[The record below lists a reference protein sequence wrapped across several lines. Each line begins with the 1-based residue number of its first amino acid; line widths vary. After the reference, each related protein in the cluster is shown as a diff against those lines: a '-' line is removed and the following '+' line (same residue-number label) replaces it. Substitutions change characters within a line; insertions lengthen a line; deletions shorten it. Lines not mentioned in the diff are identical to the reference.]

1 MPKAQKSSA
10 TSGTRKKNARKAA
23 STAPLP
29 EVPVIPK
36 QKKQKGQK
44 KEPRKKVYIPPSK
57 PAPPQPD
64 PLDTLGLAH
73 QLPPE
78 LVIILRSLGKKDP
91 VTKGRALEELQ
102 LKWIDESSR
111 NGDESVE
118 RDALV
123 TMLPVWVRRLT
134 AMVHVFM
141 LTVSSF
147 IGFLYSSHIP
157 FAGSASWL
165 LRSIY
170 RTYAYL
176 LYGMLPPSF

>member
-1 MPKAQKSSA
+1 MPKNQKSSA

-23 STAPLP
+23 VSAPPP
-29 EVPVIPK
+29 EVLVIPK
-36 QKKQKGQK
+36 QKKLKRQK

-64 PLDTLGLAH
+64 PLDTLGLVH

-91 VTKGRALEELQ
+91 VTKGRALEELRS
-102 LKWIDESSR
+102 KWVDESSKK
-111 NGDESVE
+111 GDESVE
-118 RDALV
+118 CDALV

-134 AMVHVFM
+134 IVVHILM

-147 IGFLYSSHIP
+147 IGLLYYSHIQ
-157 FAGSASWL
+157 FVGSDSWL
-165 LRSIY
+165 LHSISPIY
-170 RTYAYL
+170 VC
-176 LYGMLPPSF
+176 PPSGMPPPS

>member
-1 MPKAQKSSA
+1 MPKPQKSSA
-10 TSGTRKKNARKAA
+10 TSGTRKKNARKAS
-23 STAPLP
+23 STALPP
-29 EVPVIPK
+29 EVPVILK

-73 QLPPE
+73 QLQPE
-78 LVIILRSLGKKDP
+78 LVVILRSLGKKDP

-102 LKWIDESSR
+102 SKWIDESLK
-111 NGDESVE
+111 NGDDSVE
-118 RDALV
+118 CDALV

-134 AMVHVFM
+134 AMIYDLM

-165 LRSIY
+165 LHSIS
-170 RTYAYL
+170 RIYAYL
-176 LYGMLPPSF
+176 LSGKLPPSF

>member
-23 STAPLP
+23 STIPHP
-29 EVPVIPK
+29 EIPVIPK

-91 VTKGRALEELQ
+91 ITKGRALEELQ
-102 LKWIDESSR
+102 LKWIDECSKK
-111 NGDESVE
+111 GDESVE
-118 RDALV
+118 CDALV
-123 TMLPVWVRRLT
+123 TMLPVWVRRLA
-134 AMVHVFM
+134 AMVHALM
-141 LTVSSF
+141 LTVTSF
-147 IGFLYSSHIP
+147 IGFLYFSHIP

-165 LRSIY
+165 LHSI
-170 RTYAYL
+170 THTCAYL
-176 LYGMLPPSF
+176 LSGMPPPSF